1 MTTHRHAP
9 FDGALLTIAEAAEH
23 LGVSRRTLE
32 RRIAAGALAVFRD
45 GSVVRIAGVE
55 LRRYV
60 AAHTA
65 RRPTAGDPSSAP
77 RTLPRRLWD

>member
-1 MTTHRHAP
+1 MTTHRHTP
-9 FDGALLTIAEAAEH
+9 PGGGLLTIAEAADH

-45 GSVVRIAGVE
+45 GNVVRIAGAE

-65 RRPTAGDPSSAP
+65 RRSTGNDPRGAP
-77 RTLPRRLWD
+77 KPLPRRLWD